1 MTQINQLENQPSSGR
16 DVSVRELV
24 LRERIWRESV
34 LIYGLGVSITAG
46 LCAVVICVAF
56 FM

>member
-1 MTQINQLENQPSSGR
+1 MTQINQLENQPFSGK

-24 LRERIWRESV
+24 LRERLWRESV

-46 LCAVVICVAF
+46 LCAVVICIAF
-56 FM
+56 LV

>member
-1 MTQINQLENQPSSGR
+1 MTQINQLENQPFAGN

-46 LCAVVICVAF
+46 LCAIVICIAF
-56 FM
+56 LS

>member
-1 MTQINQLENQPSSGR
+1 MTQINQLENQPFSGK

-46 LCAVVICVAF
+46 LCAVLICVAF
-56 FM
+56 FI

>member
-1 MTQINQLENQPSSGR
+1 MTQINQLENQPFSGR

-46 LCAVVICVAF
+46 LCAVAICVAF
-56 FM
+56 LV